1 MTKEQIDELFWGHGI
16 EFYPDGMCK
25 RTHFTRVDFEDLI
38 EQVWNQAIQTAA
50 DNADADF
57 MCLVSEDEE
66 KIKGMFAKGNLEVYV
81 IKESVLKLKM

>member
-38 EQVWNQAIQTAA
+38 EQV
-50 DNADADF
+50 
-57 MCLVSEDEE
+57 
-66 KIKGMFAKGNLEVYV
+66 
-81 IKESVLKLKM
+81 